1 MSDELG
7 LKGVEEGFCRGVV
20 PAIPFAAHALDA
32 AMPFQVRLKIAAGDR
47 MPLSLWTRRSGDGFL
62 RAKAL

>member
-7 LKGVEEGFCRGVV
+7 LKGVEEGFCHGVV

-32 AMPFQVRLKIAAGDR
+32 AMPFQVRSKIVAGELNAPVAVDQ
-47 MPLSLWTRRSGDGFL
+47 
-62 RAKAL
+62 KAG